1 MNFEDDPHDARW
13 RTACAVWITEHLDG
27 LPATTVGPV
36 ERAKCWQAMKFD
48 AGLAK
53 IPWGPEEGGRH
64 GTEIQQIIFDQE
76 QAKQRTPPN
85 LFQMGLDLI
94 APTIRAHG
102 TDTQRERYLRE
113 TLRGDLIWCQMFSEP
128 GAGSDLAG
136 LATSAVRDGDEWV
149 INGQKIWT
157 TGANIADFG
166 EVLCRTDPDA
176 PKHRGMTAF
185 ILDLRSPGVT
195 IRPLRQMTGTA
206 EFNDVFLDDVRVPNG
221 NVLGAPG
228 DGWHVAVTTLMN
240 ERRTIGTG
248 ASTRQ
253 SPMPHRLAD
262 LARRTGRLDAIARH
276 RIVDIHIQCELLRF
290 VGLRTLTAA
299 MQGRRPGP
307 EGSVAKLASSRL
319 NTDIG
324 ALGIDLLGGTAMAA
338 GPDEARWVTRF
349 LWGPGHR
356 LGGGTDEVN
365 RNIVAERVL
374 GLPAEPRTDDSL
386 PWRDIPRST
395 R

>member
-1 MNFEDDPHDARW
+1 MNFDDEPNDALW
-13 RTACAVWITEHLDG
+13 RAECAAWIDEHLEALRSID
-27 LPATTVGPV
+27 VGSI
-36 ERAKCWQAMKFD
+36 ERARRWQAMKFD

-53 IPWGPEEGGRH
+53 IVWGPDEGGRN

-76 QAKQRTPPN
+76 QATRRTPPN
-85 LFQMGLDLI
+85 VLQLGLDLV

-102 TDTQRERYLRE
+102 TENQRATYLRSA
-113 TLRGDLIWCQMFSEP
+113 LRGDHIWCQMFSEP
-128 GAGSDLAG
+128 DAGSDVAG
-136 LATSAVRDGDEWV
+136 LATTAVRDGDEWV
-149 INGQKIWT
+149 LNGQKVWT
-157 TGANIADFG
+157 TGAQIADYG

-176 PKHRGMTAF
+176 PKHRGITAF
-185 ILDLRSPGVT
+185 ILDMRTPGVT
-195 IRPLRQMTGTA
+195 VRPLRQMTGTA
-206 EFNDVFLDDVRVPNG
+206 EFNEIFLEEVRVPHA

-240 ERRTIGTG
+240 ERRTIGAGG
-248 ASTRQ
+248 ANRRSSIPR
-253 SPMPHRLAD
+253 RLAD
-262 LARRTGRLDAIARH
+262 LARRTDSLDAVTRQ
-276 RIVDIHIQCELLRF
+276 RIVDIHIRSELLRF

-307 EGSVAKLASSRL
+307 EGSIAKLASAGL
-319 NTDIG
+319 NVDIG
-324 ALGIDLLGGTAMAA
+324 SLGMDILGAAAMAA
-338 GPDEARWVTRF
+338 DADDARWVTRF

-374 GLPAEPRTDDSL
+374 GLPGEPRNDDTL
-386 PWRDIPRST
+386 PWRETRSS